1 MYEKRKDILND
12 TKKRKKILMDII
24 SSKEYKPLKIKGFK
38 MLLSLEQEQV
48 DELVVI
54 LQELIDEGKLL
65 YTNKQK
71 YILNED
77 KNHLVGT
84 FVSHPKGFGFVEIE
98 DRDDDIF
105 IPATFVNG
113 AFHGD
118 TVAVNVISAKSK
130 DKREEGEI
138 VKVIKRG
145 LTKIIGTYEQS
156 RNFGFVVADHKKFY
170 KDIFIPIN
178 KSRGAVAGHKVVVK
192 LTFWGS
198 EDKKPEGEIIE
209 IIGHIND
216 PDTEIKA
223 IIMAYDLPTVFPDD
237 VMDQVKTV
245 PDKLTEEMIEQ
256 ASHREDIRDVLTVT
270 IDGDDAK
277 DLDDA
282 ITIKKTDKGFELGV
296 HIADVTH
303 YVKEGS
309 PLDKEALF
317 RGTSVY
323 LVDRVIPMLPHRLS
337 NGICSLNAGTDRFAL
352 SCVMNI
358 DKTGKVV
365 GHRVVESIINVNE
378 RMTYKDVAKI
388 LVEQDEDLMKRY
400 EGCLEMFNTMQELQ
414 LTLKERRRVRGSI
427 DFDFPEAKFILDD
440 DGKITDIIPYDR
452 SIATKIIE
460 EFMLLANET
469 VAEDFHWQEIPF
481 LYRTHEDPDP
491 EKIRNLSEFIHN
503 YGFNLKGKG
512 SEPHPKEIQKLLIEI
527 QGSDQEKVISR
538 LALRSMKQAK
548 YTTTS
553 DGHFGLATE
562 YYSHFTSPIRRY
574 PDLQIHRII
583 KKVITGQ
590 FDDDAYAHY
599 ESILDAVAMNTSK
612 LERRAEETEREVSKF
627 KKCEYMEDKIGQ
639 MFKGV
644 ISGLTNWGI
653 YVELP
658 NTVEGLIPMV
668 KLHDDYY
675 NYDDKQMCLI
685 GERTGRIFRL
695 GDAVTI
701 EILSIDKKMRT
712 IDFGLVYD
720 ELEEDDYL
728 VK

>member
-1 MYEKRKDILND
+1 MYEKRSDLLKD

-38 MLLSLEQEQV
+38 MLLALNEEQT
-48 DELVVI
+48 DDLVI
-54 LQELIDEGKLL
+54 LLQELIDEGKLN
-65 YTNKQK
+65 YTNKLK
-71 YILNED
+71 YTMNED
-77 KNHLVGT
+77 KDHLIGT
-84 FVSHPKGFGFVEIE
+84 FVSHQKGFGFVEIE

-118 TVAVNVISAKSK
+118 TVSVKVITAKSK

-145 LTKIIGTYEQS
+145 LTTIIGTYEQS
-156 RNFGFVVADHKKFY
+156 RNFGFVVADHKKFH

-192 LTFWGS
+192 LTYWGDQ
-198 EDKKPEGEIIE
+198 DKKPEGEIIE

-223 IIMAYDLPTVFPDD
+223 IIMAYDLPTIFPRD
-237 VMDQVKTV
+237 VMDQVKSV
-245 PDKLTEEMIEQ
+245 PEKLTKEMIDD
-256 ASHREDIRDVLTVT
+256 ASSREDIRDVLTVT

-282 ITIKKTDKGFELGV
+282 ITIKKTDNGFELGV

-309 PLDKEALF
+309 PLDNEALF

-352 SCVMNI
+352 SCVMDI
-358 DKTGKVV
+358 DKMGKVI
-365 GHRVVESIINVNE
+365 GHRVVETIINVNE

-388 LVEQDEDLMKRY
+388 LVDKDEELTKRY
-400 EGCLEMFNTMQELQ
+400 TECLDMFNTMQELQ
-414 LTLKERRRVRGSI
+414 LILKERRRVRGSI

-440 DGKITDIIPYDR
+440 DGKIIDIIQYDR

-469 VAEDFHWQEIPF
+469 VAEDFHWQQIPF

-491 EKIRNLSEFIHN
+491 EKILKLTEFIHN
-503 YGFNLKGKG
+503 YGFSLKGKG
-512 SEPHPKEIQKLLIEI
+512 SEVHPKEIQKLINDVV
-527 QGSDQEKVISR
+527 GSDQERVISR

-553 DGHFGLATE
+553 DGHFGLATD

-583 KKVITGQ
+583 KKVITGK
-590 FDDDAYAHY
+590 FDDGAYEHY
-599 ESILDAVAMNTSK
+599 ERILDTVAINTSK

-639 MFKGV
+639 VFNG
-644 ISGLTNWGI
+644 IINGLMNWGI

-658 NTVEGLIPMV
+658 NTIEGLIPIV
-668 KLHDDYY
+668 KLYDDYY
-675 NYDDKQMCLI
+675 NYNEKQMCLI

-695 GDAVTI
+695 GDPITV
-701 EILSIDKKMRT
+701 EVLSIDKKMRT
-712 IDFGLVYD
+712 IDFGLVND
-720 ELEEDDYL
+720 DSEEDDDL

>member
-1 MYEKRKDILND
+1 MYEKRGNLLND

-38 MLLSLEQEQV
+38 MLLALDQEQT
-48 DELVVI
+48 DELAVL

-65 YTNKQK
+65 FTNKEK
-71 YILNED
+71 YILDED
-77 KNHLVGT
+77 KNHLVGS
-84 FVSHPKGFGFVEIE
+84 FVSHQKGFGFVEIE
-98 DRDDDIF
+98 DREDDIF

-118 TVAVNVISAKSK
+118 TVAVNIINAKSK
-130 DKREEGEI
+130 DRREEGEI

-145 LTKIIGTYEQS
+145 LTTIIGTYEQS
-156 RNFGFVVADHKKFY
+156 RNFGFVVADHKKFH

-223 IIMAYDLPTVFPDD
+223 IIMAYDLPTTFPDD
-237 VMDQVKTV
+237 VMDQVKGV
-245 PDKLTEEMIEQ
+245 PEKLTQEMIDG
-256 ASHREDIRDVLTVT
+256 ASSREDIRDVLTVT

-282 ITIKKTDKGFELGV
+282 ITIKKTDNGFELGV

-309 PLDKEALF
+309 PLDNEALF

-352 SCVMNI
+352 SCVMDI
-358 DKTGKVV
+358 DHKGKVV

-378 RMTYKDVAKI
+378 RMTYKDVASI
-388 LVEQDEDLMKRY
+388 LVDKDEDLMKRY
-400 EGCLEMFNTMQELQ
+400 AECLDMFNTMQELQ
-414 LTLKERRRVRGSI
+414 IILKERRRIRGSI

-440 DGKITDIIPYDR
+440 EGKIKDIVQYDR

-469 VAEDFHWQEIPF
+469 VAEDFHWQQIPF
-481 LYRTHEDPDP
+481 LYRTHEEPNP
-491 EKIRNLSEFIHN
+491 EKIQNLKEFIHN
-503 YGFNLKGKG
+503 YGFVLKGSD
-512 SEPHPKEIQKLLIEI
+512 SEVHPKEIQKLINDVV
-527 QGSDQEKVISR
+527 GSDQEKVISR

-553 DGHFGLATE
+553 DGHFGLATD

-583 KKVITGQ
+583 KKVITGK
-590 FDDDAYAHY
+590 FNDDAYAHY
-599 ESILDAVAMNTSK
+599 EDILEKVAVNTSR

-644 ISGLTNWGI
+644 INGLTNWGI

-658 NTVEGLIPMV
+658 NTIEGLIPMV

-675 NYDDKQMCLI
+675 NYDEKQMCLI

-695 GDAVTI
+695 GDPVTI
-701 EILSIDKKMRT
+701 EVLSIDKKMRT
-712 IDFGLVYD
+712 IDFGIIFD
-720 ELEEDDYL
+720 DLEEEDYL